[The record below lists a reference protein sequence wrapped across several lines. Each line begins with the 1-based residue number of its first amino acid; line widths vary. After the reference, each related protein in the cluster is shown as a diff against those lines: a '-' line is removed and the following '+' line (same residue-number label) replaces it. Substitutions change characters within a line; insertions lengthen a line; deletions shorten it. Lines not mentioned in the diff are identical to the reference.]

1 MDDRNIIL
9 VGMMATGKSTVGAIL
24 AEELDY
30 ELIDLDAVITG
41 REGRSIADIFAD
53 GGEQAFRSIESEVLQ
68 EMLQGE
74 RRVISTGGGAV
85 LAPGNAEVMLE
96 HGFVVALTASEDT
109 IIERVSG
116 DENRP
121 LLAGNA
127 ANRVRSILEQRREA
141 YRFAHCTVDTTE
153 LNVAEVSQYIFT
165 ALPRLSFLCVLAL
178 CIRMK
183 LIPRWYRPTQS
194 CRRSG

>member
-30 ELIDLDAVITG
+30 ELVDLDAVITG
-41 REGRSIADIFAD
+41 REGRGIADIFAE
-53 GGEQAFRSIESEVLQ
+53 GGEQAFRSIESAVLQ

-74 RRVISTGGGAV
+74 RKVISTGGGAV

-127 ANRVRSILEQRREA
+127 ANRVRSIMEQRREA

-153 LNVAEVSQYIFT
+153 LNVAEVSQYI
-165 ALPRLSFLCVLAL
+165 LLR
-178 CIRMK
+178 
-183 LIPRWYRPTQS
+183 YRA
-194 CRRSG
+194 